1 MAANYP
7 NEMSMDID
15 ATCNFPPQVM
25 SSSSLLHLGNGFF
38 CFVLSGMS
46 PHPEESNYQY
56 VVEDKG
62 KRVLSTLGQTYKKCD
77 EELDLTYHANTLSC
91 VLRFNNTSTNSVDA
105 LLDYGSTNYAFEC
118 SFPDIWFIFTCD

>member
-1 MAANYP
+1 MCALKFPLAENQGGEDKEKEKREKRMERESKMAANYP

-62 KRVLSTLGQTYKKCD
+62 KRVISIV
-77 EELDLTYHANTLSC
+77 HS
-91 VLRFNNTSTNSVDA
+91 
-105 LLDYGSTNYAFEC
+105 
-118 SFPDIWFIFTCD
+118 

>member
-1 MAANYP
+1 MCALKFPLAEHQGGEDRKRIEREKRMERESKMAANYA
-7 NEMSMDID
+7 NEMSMDMD

-62 KRVLSTLGQTYKKCD
+62 KRVISIV
-77 EELDLTYHANTLSC
+77 
-91 VLRFNNTSTNSVDA
+91 VLRPLGRPTKSVMRNW
-105 LLDYGSTNYAFEC
+105 T
-118 SFPDIWFIFTCD
+118 